1 MSLCQFRTE
10 RECGCPAD
18 ACAVQKPVTPAPFV
32 IFSWR
37 SHLAA
42 VVFGSAVALSVY
54 FAMSAWNEQL
64 GKDAKINQ
72 EASFQWKR

>member
-1 MSLCQFRTE
+1 MSDCGFRQA
-10 RECGCPAD
+10 RECGCPAE
-18 ACAVQKPVTPAPFV
+18 ACAVQPVTPAPV
-32 IFSWR
+32 IIPSWR

-72 EASFQWKR
+72 EQYHANR

>member
-10 RECGCPAD
+10 HECACPTD
-18 ACAVQKPVTPAPFV
+18 TCVVQPATTAPIVT
-32 IFSWR
+32 FSWR
-37 SHLAA
+37 DQLAMVA
-42 VVFGSAVALSVY
+42 FGCAVALSVY

-72 EASFQWKR
+72 EQVSWQK